1 MAQQYDV
8 NFFLEQ
14 LTGTPDE
21 IRTKYRKLTRSY
33 HPDLHPELGDEPM
46 KALNNAYEQAMRQK
60 SGFETP
66 RQSRKGESYTETYTY
81 DEGLERFFVQ
91 LIDWLYTTEW
101 IDIENVELI
110 GSWIWIWNLP
120 KGTPFVK
127 PKAEEGE
134 PEPEDT
140 RPCWQAADGRE
151 LRFMYSKK
159 KGWYMD
165 LRRFLDPKYDK
176 KRRGSRTTKDQ
187 MRATYGSQTFQ
198 QKRKPTE
205 KEQSLATA

>member
-1 MAQQYDV
+1 MQQYDV

-21 IRTKYRKLTRSY
+21 IRAKYRKLSKQY
-33 HPDLHPELGDEPM
+33 HPDLNPELGDEPF
-46 KALNNAYEQAMRQK
+46 KILGDAYELAMKQK
-60 SGFETP
+60 SGFETE
-66 RQSRKGESYTETYTY
+66 RQGSKEKYTY
-81 DEGLERFFVQ
+81 DEGLERFFMQ
-91 LIDWLYTTEW
+91 LIDWLYRTDW
-101 IDIENVELI
+101 INIEDVELI

-127 PKAEEGE
+127 PRAEEGE

-140 RPCWQAADGRE
+140 RPYWEAADGRE

-176 KRRGSRTTKDQ
+176 KRRGSRVTRDQ
-187 MRATYGSQTFQ
+187 MRETYGSQTFK
-198 QKRKPTE
+198 QKRKPTDE
-205 KEQSLATA
+205 KQSLATA